1 MLQAGNL
8 NMLEKIG
15 ISGLKTK
22 DYGFKGELFTKE
34 EDFIVQEIEDGGQIL
49 SIDTI
54 SHDSLE
60 DQKDFLTFTLV
71 KKGLSTQEA
80 VKQISRANH
89 LNIKRIAANGNKD
102 KNAITAQRISIFRA
116 KPEAIK
122 KEYQRMFLKDF
133 VFSEKPC
140 RIGALYGNR
149 FTVIARNFEGSD
161 EKLEEAKNDLTK
173 GIQNFYGPQ
182 RFGSSALNID
192 VSRAIIARDFKKAV
206 YLLCLEDR
214 IESENSKQA
223 RLMLK
228 NIFSKFILDDAEI
241 DMKAAESALQGI
253 PYFMFSEKE
262 ILSAL
267 IKNRHDYV
275 GALRLMP
282 KYFRLLILQS
292 YQSYL
297 FNRVLSSFESVEEIP
312 ESIPAIGYDM
322 HIGESKAYEIIRRVM
337 EQEGIESLDQLKIAQ
352 IPEASLKT
360 FEREGLIKPEALEF
374 KRDGKDLI
382 ISFSLRKG
390 SYATVLLMKIFDL

>member
-15 ISGLKTK
+15 ILGLKTK
-22 DYGFKGELFTKE
+22 DYGFKGSLFTEE
-34 EDFIVQEIEDGGQIL
+34 EDFIVQEIEDDGKIL
-49 SIDTI
+49 STDRI
-54 SHDSLE
+54 SQDNTE
-60 DQKDFLTFTLV
+60 EQKDFLTFTLV

-80 VKQISRANH
+80 VKQISRSNH

-102 KNAITAQRISIFRA
+102 KNAITAQRISIFKV
-116 KPEAIK
+116 KPESIQK
-122 KEYQRMFLKDF
+122 DYQRMFLKDF
-133 VFSEKPC
+133 AFSDKSC

-149 FTVIARNFEGSD
+149 FTVTVRDFEGSD
-161 EKLEEAKNDLTK
+161 EKIEEAKNDLMR
-173 GIQNFYGPQ
+173 GVQNFYGPQ

-192 VSRAIIARDFKKAV
+192 VSRAIIARDFRKAV

-228 NIFSKFILDDAEI
+228 GIFSKFILDDAEI
-241 DMKAAESALQGI
+241 DMKAAESALQNL

-267 IKNRHDYV
+267 LKSRHDYV

-297 FNRVLSSFESVEEIP
+297 FNKVLSSFKSIEEIP
-312 ESIPAIGYDM
+312 ETIPAIGYDM
-322 HIGESKAYEIIRRVM
+322 HIGESKSYEIIRKVM
-337 EQEGIESLDQLKIAQ
+337 EQEGIASLEQLKIAQ

-360 FEREGLIKPEALEF
+360 FEREGLMKPEGLEF
-374 KRDGKDLI
+374 KRDGKDI
-382 ISFSLRKG
+382 TISFSLKKG
-390 SYATVLLMKIFDL
+390 SYATVLLMKIFNL

>member
-22 DYGFKGELFTKE
+22 DYGFKGDLFTKE
-34 EDFIVQEIEDGGQIL
+34 EDFIVQEIEDDGQIL

-54 SHDSLE
+54 SHDSLG

-80 VKQISRANH
+80 VKQISRFNH

-102 KNAITAQRISIFRA
+102 KNAITAQRISIFKA

-133 VFSEKPC
+133 VFLEKPC

-149 FTVIARNFEGSD
+149 FTIIVRNFEGSD
-161 EKLEEAKNDLTK
+161 EKLEEAKNDLIN

-214 IESENSKQA
+214 EESENSRQA
-223 RLMLK
+223 RLLLRD
-228 NIFSKFILDDAEI
+228 IFGKFILDDAEI
-241 DMKAAESALQGI
+241 DVKAADSALQNL

-297 FNRVLSSFESVEEIP
+297 FNKVLSSFESIEEIP
-312 ESIPAIGYDM
+312 ETIPAIGYDM
-322 HIGESKAYEIIRRVM
+322 HIGESKVYEIIRKVM
-337 EQEGIESLDQLKIAQ
+337 EQEGITSLEQLKIPQ

-360 FEREGLIKPEALEF
+360 FEREGLMKPEALEF

-382 ISFSLRKG
+382 ISFSLKKG
-390 SYATVLLMKIFDL
+390 SYATVLLMKVFDL

>member
-1 MLQAGNL
+1 
-8 NMLEKIG
+8 MLEKIG

-34 EDFIVQEIEDGGQIL
+34 EDFIVQEIEDDGQIL

-102 KNAITAQRISIFRA
+102 KNAITAQRISIFKA

-182 RFGSSALNID
+182 RFGSSALNIE
-192 VSRAIIARDFKKAV
+192 V
-206 YLLCLEDR
+206 
-214 IESENSKQA
+214 
-223 RLMLK
+223 
-228 NIFSKFILDDAEI
+228 
-241 DMKAAESALQGI
+241 
-253 PYFMFSEKE
+253 
-262 ILSAL
+262 
-267 IKNRHDYV
+267 
-275 GALRLMP
+275 
-282 KYFRLLILQS
+282 
-292 YQSYL
+292 
-297 FNRVLSSFESVEEIP
+297 
-312 ESIPAIGYDM
+312 
-322 HIGESKAYEIIRRVM
+322 
-337 EQEGIESLDQLKIAQ
+337 
-352 IPEASLKT
+352 
-360 FEREGLIKPEALEF
+360 
-374 KRDGKDLI
+374 
-382 ISFSLRKG
+382 
-390 SYATVLLMKIFDL
+390 